1 VLDRLDDLAREL
13 GVHATRQRSVRV
25 SGLDGLER
33 MRAAVDRLVASPP
46 DTLAGRPVLAVE
58 DLRRGE
64 RLPPTDGV
72 VLRGDGVRLIVRPS
86 GTEPKLKCYAEAVV
100 PVGTGDGALA
110 DARATG
116 ADLVAALLDDAGR
129 LVGG

>member
-1 VLDRLDDLAREL
+1 
-13 GVHATRQRSVRV
+13 
-25 SGLDGLER
+25 

-46 DTLAGRPVLAVE
+46 DRLAGRPVTAVE

-64 RLPPTDGV
+64 RLPPTEGV

-100 PVGTGDGALA
+100 PVPPGDAALA
-110 DARATG
+110 AARAEGDAT
-116 ADLVAALLDDAGR
+116 VAALLDDAGR